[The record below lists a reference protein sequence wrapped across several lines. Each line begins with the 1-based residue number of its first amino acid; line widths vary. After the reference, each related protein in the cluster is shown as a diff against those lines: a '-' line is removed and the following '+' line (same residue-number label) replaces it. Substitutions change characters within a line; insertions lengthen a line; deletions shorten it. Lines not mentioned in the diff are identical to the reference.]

1 MYDIESMADLR
12 RKVRRGIG
20 VEDRDD
26 QEADEEM
33 EEWLATV
40 ISRKE
45 TKERKRE
52 GAKKGLVIKEEDEEM
67 VGRILKSLEE
77 QGGGR
82 KGR

>member
-45 TKERKRE
+45 TKERKSE
-52 GAKKGLVIKEEDEEM
+52 EAKKGLVIREEDEEM
-67 VGRILKSLEE
+67 VGRILKALEE

>member
-45 TKERKRE
+45 TKEKKRDE
-52 GAKKGLVIKEEDEEM
+52 AKKGLVIKEEDEEM
-67 VGRILKSLEE
+67 VGRILKALEE
-77 QGGGR
+77 QGGR
-82 KGR
+82 KKGS